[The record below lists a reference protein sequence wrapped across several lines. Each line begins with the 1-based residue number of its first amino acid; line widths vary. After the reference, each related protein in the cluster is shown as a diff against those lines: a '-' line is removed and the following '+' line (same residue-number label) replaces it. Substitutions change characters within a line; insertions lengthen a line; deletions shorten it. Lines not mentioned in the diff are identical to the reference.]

1 MQWLFFWMYKCIV
14 ILFSFSMGRSFWNP
28 NFTLSPN
35 TAHTLSC
42 SVLCC
47 PFLTFISWSALNDG
61 THTHTHG
68 CFYFLRWNVQFF
80 TFSFKWW
87 KSEKEMICNQTKGLV
102 LRFRAPY
109 ENVGTP
115 CYRIQ
120 RSRWIN
126 YQVAGDPDRWIERSE
141 PSCSNALYDMDKK
154 VLDKKP
160 IWHVAPHH
168 RRGTES
174 WIWLVSHCSESRK
187 VIF

>member
-1 MQWLFFWMYKCIV
+1 MQWLFFWMYKCKMIDSCFPSPWEGV
-14 ILFSFSMGRSFWNP
+14 FETLISLIPQTQPIPSPALSSVVLFWHSFTGQLW
-28 NFTLSPN
+28 T
-35 TAHTLSC
+35 T
-42 SVLCC
+42 
-47 PFLTFISWSALNDG
+47 
-61 THTHTHG
+61 THTHAQG
-68 CFYFLRWNVQFF
+68 CFYFSRWKVQFF

-87 KSEKEMICNQTKGLV
+87 KSEKEMICNQRKGLV

-160 IWHVAPHH
+160 TWHVAPHH
-168 RRGTES
+168 RRCTGN
-174 WIWLVSHCSESRK
+174 WIPLVSHCSESRK
-187 VIF
+187 AI